1 MLERK
6 SLLVDPSKVKNSGIW
21 AKYVFREA
29 YGVNSKELGEEW
41 KRFLGDIRGGKS
53 SNKLVSE
60 GSTEGRSDFMTI
72 KRTDIEELFSQY
84 KKIADSHPLS
94 DKKIVEGIQILLQIF
109 STGQIDRKS
118 LATGINK
125 ILQKLT

>member
-1 MLERK
+1 
-6 SLLVDPSKVKNSGIW
+6 
-21 AKYVFREA
+21 
-29 YGVNSKELGEEW
+29 VNNKELGEKW
-41 KRFLGDIRGGKS
+41 KRFLRDIRGGKS

-60 GSTEGRSDFMTI
+60 GSTEGRS
-72 KRTDIEELFSQY
+72 KTDIEELFSQY
-84 KKIADSHPLS
+84 KKITDSHPLS

-109 STGQIDRKS
+109 STGRIDRKS